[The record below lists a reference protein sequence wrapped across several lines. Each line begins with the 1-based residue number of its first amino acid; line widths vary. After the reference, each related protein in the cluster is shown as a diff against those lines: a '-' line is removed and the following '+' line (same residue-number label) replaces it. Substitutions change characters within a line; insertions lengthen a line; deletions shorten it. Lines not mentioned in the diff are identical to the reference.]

1 MFPRHAL
8 PPVEDETFPQDT
20 LPSVFPGFFI
30 PRLADKPQNP
40 ILDTLKRE
48 HDDDAAIRTQ
58 NLPPE
63 VVIMAAEFGALR
75 LAPEHLSDDDSLWAK
90 ALIQVAGTTTR
101 ILSWDNLRPS
111 QSKRAAQTGF
121 LSEQGSTT
129 FASVR
134 YHVQPRLYDPDTEVL
149 HVTADVL
156 WRNLKMT
163 VCGISS
169 QLHVWNP
176 ISERFVQ
183 LGVSNGRS
191 GVIIVDGKD
200 EKICSS
206 ICASFLRIGTL
217 LRRLE
222 IFLVALRSRSPKE
235 GPTIHAFAHTISNV
249 LSFLRKSLAEHPLTQ
264 ELTEKGGLSTKLAL
278 YTYYEDIMVVLAR
291 LCGRDE
297 DIDPADY
304 IALESRPQVLLSQI
318 YDHLSIHI
326 DQQSHKDVVAIL
338 AYILTSTSPEYLL
351 HVSRSVGFGKHRPLP
366 QTSRVI
372 GDHSD
377 EYTGG
382 TLEDTDAAKQSYDL
396 ESESADVFPA
406 FFAGLSDALPA
417 ARKSLVLLMAA
428 QPDHPMLK
436 AHSAEDDI
444 RWFWSPSE
452 IDDAFNDRPVC
463 PPSDNRDAQRHNDNE
478 QPFPRPP
485 ELAQFGI
492 FDLEP
497 GARIDQSFLGN
508 TSGTSSTTKLKTFIN
523 SFPETLPPITPTL
536 PHLTTLVLRPL
547 LVHASKLS
555 GELLSFFLQPST
567 PLNIRTHMK
576 LLQSYLLLNSPQ
588 FKSRLAAA
596 LFSDNENYD
605 PQARNPMSLQAFR
618 IRRRNRSS
626 RVDVQSS
633 AWAVGLAPS
642 LLDREM
648 WPPVG
653 ADLSFFLRTVI
664 VDSFE
669 SVVQAN
675 KLTRTQ
681 TTRQGL
687 LEEVDNRLGFA
698 IRDLPTGRGR
708 DRWLNPLSIESLDFL
723 YMEYKPPRPLQVLIT
738 PEILAK
744 YQRMFTFLLR
754 LMRVEHAITAVFR
767 MTRSL
772 DAPLFP
778 TLAASRKRLL
788 HLRFISHSLVS
799 TLCQYVCDTA
809 IGGNFDTFLE
819 RLSPHAPPFLHN
831 GEPSGF
837 SDVFALAR
845 SHSALLDDILSA
857 CLMRSTQRQAGDL
870 LRDSLELILEFSIL
884 AGQLR
889 RKSLEEY
896 QAAPLLDDLN
906 MRLRKKMST
915 FVSIH
920 FELITSV
927 VKSMVDSSISATTQ
941 TAHPEGDR
949 YVRKPPGGTQAL
961 ATLLLRL
968 DTVGD
973 WWA

>member
-1 MFPRHAL
+1 MFPMHAL
-8 PPVEDETFPQDT
+8 PLVEDEDSLQDT
-20 LPSVFPGFFI
+20 LPPVLPGFFI

-48 HDDDAAIRTQ
+48 HDDNASTRTQ
-58 NLPPE
+58 NLEPPE
-63 VVIMAAEFGALR
+63 IAIMAADFSALR
-75 LAPEHLSDDDSLWAK
+75 LVSEPLEDDDSLWIN
-90 ALIQVAGTTTR
+90 ALVQVTGVTTR
-101 ILSWDNLRPS
+101 ILSWDNLRS
-111 QSKRAAQTGF
+111 FQSKRAAQTGF
-121 LSEQGSTT
+121 LSEQGSGT

-134 YHVQPRLYDPDTEVL
+134 YHVQPRLRDPDTEVL

-163 VCGISS
+163 ICGISS
-169 QLHVWNP
+169 QLHVWNL
-176 ISERFVQ
+176 ISEQFVQ
-183 LGVSNGRS
+183 LGVRNGRN

-200 EKICSS
+200 ESISDS

-222 IFLVALRSRSPKE
+222 IFIVTLRSRSPTE
-235 GPTIHAFAHTISNV
+235 GPTIHAFAHTMSNV
-249 LSFLRKSLAEHPLTQ
+249 LSFLRESLAEHPLTQ
-264 ELTEKGGLSTKLAL
+264 ELIAKGALSTKLAF
-278 YTYYEDIMVVLAR
+278 YAYYEDIMVVLAR

-297 DIDPADY
+297 DIDPTDY
-304 IALESRPQVLLSQI
+304 IVLESRPQVLLSQI
-318 YDHLSIHI
+318 YDHLNIHI
-326 DQQSHKDVVAIL
+326 ERRSHKDIIAIL

-351 HVSRSVGFGKHRPLP
+351 QVSRSVGFGKHRPLP

-372 GDHSD
+372 GDRSD
-377 EYTGG
+377 EYTSR
-382 TLEDTDAAKQSYDL
+382 LFDDTDTAKQLNGL
-396 ESESADVFPA
+396 ESESSDVFPG
-406 FFAGLSDALPA
+406 FFAELSDALPA

-428 QPDHPMLK
+428 RPDHPMLK
-436 AHSAEDDI
+436 AHSAEDI

-452 IDDAFNDRPVC
+452 IDDAFNDRPVR
-463 PPSDNRDAQRHNDNE
+463 PSSNNTDVHRQDDNE
-478 QPFPRPP
+478 RSFSRPP
-485 ELAQFGI
+485 EFSQFDV

-497 GARIDQSFLGN
+497 GARSSQLCLDHISIA
-508 TSGTSSTTKLKTFIN
+508 STTKLKAYIH
-523 SFPETLPPITPTL
+523 SFPETLPLIAPTL
-536 PHLTTLVLRPL
+536 PHLTSLVLRPL

-576 LLQSYLLLNSPQ
+576 LLQSYLLLGSPQ

-605 PQARNPMSLQAFR
+605 AQARNPMSLQALR

-626 RVDVQSS
+626 RVDMQNS

-669 SVVQAN
+669 S
-675 KLTRTQ
+675 
-681 TTRQGL
+681 GL

-708 DRWLNPLSIESLDFL
+708 DRWLNPLCASLDFL

-778 TLAASRKRLL
+778 TLSAPRKKLL

-799 TLCQYVCDTA
+799 TLCQYICDTA

-845 SHSALLDDILSA
+845 AHSVLLDDILSA
-857 CLMRSTQRQAGDL
+857 CLMRSSQRQAGDL

-896 QAAPLLDDLN
+896 QAAPLLDDLYT
-906 MRLRKKMST
+906 RLRKKMLN
-915 FVSIH
+915 F
-920 FELITSV
+920 TSV
-927 VKSMVDSSISATTQ
+927 VKSMVDSNISTTMQ

-949 YVRKPPGGTQAL
+949 YLRKPPGGTQAL

-968 DTVGD
+968 DTARD

>member
-1 MFPRHAL
+1 YAL
-8 PPVEDETFPQDT
+8 PPVEDEAFLQDA
-20 LPSVFPGFFI
+20 LPPVFPGFFI
-30 PRLADKPQNP
+30 PRLPDKPQNP

-48 HDDDAAIRTQ
+48 HNDDAAAIRTQ

-63 VVIMAAEFGALR
+63 VVIMAADLSALC
-75 LAPEHLSDDDSLWAK
+75 LESEHFSNDDSLWAK
-90 ALIQVAGTTTR
+90 ALVQVAGTTTR
-101 ILSWDNLRPS
+101 TLSWDNLRPV
-111 QSKRAAQTGF
+111 QSKRAAPTGF
-121 LSEQGSTT
+121 LSEQSSTT

-134 YHVQPRLYDPDTEVL
+134 YHVQPRLYDLDTEVL

-176 ISERFVQ
+176 NSERFVQ
-183 LGVSNGRS
+183 SGVSNGRS

-200 EKICSS
+200 EKMCSS
-206 ICASFLRIGTL
+206 ICSSFLRIGTS

-222 IFLVALRSRSPKE
+222 TFVVALRSRSPRE

-249 LSFLRKSLAEHPLTQ
+249 LSFLRESLAEYPLTQ
-264 ELTEKGGLSTKLAL
+264 ELVEKNTVSTKLAF
-278 YTYYEDIMVVLAR
+278 YTYYEDIMVALAR
-291 LCGRDE
+291 LCRRNE

-318 YDHLSIHI
+318 YDHLNTHI
-326 DQQSHKDVVAIL
+326 EQQSQKDIIAIL
-338 AYILTSTSPEYLL
+338 AYILTSTSPEYFLQ
-351 HVSRSVGFGKHRPLP
+351 VSRSVGFGKHRPPP
-366 QTSRVI
+366 QISRVI
-372 GDHSD
+372 D

-382 TLEDTDAAKQSYDL
+382 TLEDIDAAKQLDGL
-396 ESESADVFPA
+396 ESDSADVFPA
-406 FFAGLSDALPA
+406 FFAGLSDTLPA

-436 AHSAEDDI
+436 AHSAENDI

-452 IDDAFNDRPVC
+452 IDDAFNDRPVH
-463 PPSDNRDAQRHNDNE
+463 PPSNRDAHKRDDNE
-478 QPFPRPP
+478 QPFSRPP
-485 ELAQFGI
+485 ELAQFGV

-497 GARIDQSFLGN
+497 GARINQSFLGN
-508 TSGTSSTTKLKTFIN
+508 TSITSSITNLKTFIH
-523 SFPETLPPITPTL
+523 SFPKTLPPITPTL

-547 LVHASKLS
+547 LVHASRLS
-555 GELLSFFLQPST
+555 GELLSFFLQSST

-576 LLQSYLLLNSPQ
+576 LLQSYLLLGAPQ
-588 FKSRLAAA
+588 FKSRLATA

-605 PQARNPMSLQAFR
+605 AQARNPMSLQAFR

-626 RVDVQSS
+626 RVDMQSS

-669 SVVQAN
+669 SVVQAD
-675 KLTRTQ
+675 KLTRAQ
-681 TTRQGL
+681 NTRQGL

-708 DRWLNPLSIESLDFL
+708 DRWLNPLCASLDFL

-788 HLRFISHSLVS
+788 HLRFVSHSLVS

-819 RLSPHAPPFLHN
+819 RLSPHAPPYLHN

-857 CLMRSTQRQAGDL
+857 CLMRSSQRQAGDL

-896 QAAPLLDDLN
+896 QAAPLLEDLN
-906 MRLRKKMST
+906 TRLRKKMS
-915 FVSIH
+915 I
-920 FELITSV
+920 LTSV
-927 VKSMVDSSISATTQ
+927 VKSMLDGNISTTEQ

-961 ATLLLRL
+961 ANLLLRL

>member
-1 MFPRHAL
+1 MFPVHAL
-8 PPVEDETFPQDT
+8 PPVEDEAFLQDT
-20 LPSVFPGFFI
+20 LPPVFPGFFI
-30 PRLADKPQNP
+30 PRLSDKPQNP
-40 ILDTLKRE
+40 ILDTLKRD

-63 VVIMAAEFGALR
+63 VVIVAADFSALR
-75 LAPEHLSDDDSLWAK
+75 LESEPLSNDDSLWAK
-90 ALIQVAGTTTR
+90 ALIQVAGTATR
-101 ILSWDNLRPS
+101 ALSWDNLRPL

-134 YHVQPRLYDPDTEVL
+134 YLVQPRLYDLDTEVL

-169 QLHVWNP
+169 QLHVWNL

-183 LGVSNGRS
+183 SGVSNGRS
-191 GVIIVDGKD
+191 D

-222 IFLVALRSRSPKE
+222 TFVVALRSRSPKE
-235 GPTIHAFAHTISNV
+235 GPTIHAFAHTMSNV
-249 LSFLRKSLAEHPLTQ
+249 LSFLRESLAVHPLTQ
-264 ELTEKGGLSTKLAL
+264 ELVENGTVSTKLAF
-278 YTYYEDIMVVLAR
+278 YTYYEDIMVALAK
-291 LCGRDE
+291 LCRRNE

-304 IALESRPQVLLSQI
+304 IVLESRPQVLLSQ
-318 YDHLSIHI
+318 
-326 DQQSHKDVVAIL
+326 QSQKDIIAIL
-338 AYILTSTSPEYLL
+338 AYILTSTSPEYFL
-351 HVSRSVGFGKHRPLP
+351 HLSRSVGFGKHRPLP
-366 QTSRVI
+366 QISRVI
-372 GDHSD
+372 GDRSD

-382 TLEDTDAAKQSYDL
+382 TLDDADIAKQLDGL
-396 ESESADVFPA
+396 ESESADCFPA
-406 FFAGLSDALPA
+406 FFAGLSDTLPA

-452 IDDAFNDRPVC
+452 IDDAFNDRPVR
-463 PPSDNRDAQRHNDNE
+463 PPSNGDVHKRDDSNK
-478 QPFPRPP
+478 QPFSRPP

-508 TSGTSSTTKLKTFIN
+508 TSITSSTTNLKTFIQ

-547 LVHASKLS
+547 LDHASKLS

-567 PLNIRTHMK
+567 PLNIRAHMK
-576 LLQSYLLLNSPQ
+576 LLQCYLLLGAPQ
-588 FKSRLAAA
+588 FKSRLATA
-596 LFSDNENYD
+596 LFSDNESYD
-605 PQARNPMSLQAFR
+605 AQTRNPMSLQSFR

-626 RVDVQSS
+626 RIDTQSN

-669 SVVQAN
+669 S
-675 KLTRTQ
+675 
-681 TTRQGL
+681 GL

-708 DRWLNPLSIESLDFL
+708 DRWLNPLCASLDFL
-723 YMEYKPPRPLQVLIT
+723 YMEYKPPRPLQ
-738 PEILAK
+738 

-754 LMRVEHAITAVFR
+754 LMRVEHAIAAVFR

-831 GEPSGF
+831 GEPSG
-837 SDVFALAR
+837 
-845 SHSALLDDILSA
+845 A
-857 CLMRSTQRQAGDL
+857 CLMRSSQRQAGDL
-870 LRDSLELILEFSIL
+870 LRDSLELILEFCIL

-896 QAAPLLDDLN
+896 QAAPLLEDLN
-906 MRLRKKMST
+906 TRLRKKMST
-915 FVSIH
+915 F
-920 FELITSV
+920 TGV
-927 VKSMVDSSISATTQ
+927 VKSMLDSNISTTEQ

>member
-1 MFPRHAL
+1 MHAL
-8 PPVEDETFPQDT
+8 PPVEDEAFLQDT
-20 LPSVFPGFFI
+20 LPSIFPGFFI

-48 HDDDAAIRTQ
+48 HDDNATTRTQ
-58 NLPPE
+58 NFKPHEIAIVAADFSALHLVPE
-63 VVIMAAEFGALR
+63 
-75 LAPEHLSDDDSLWAK
+75 PWKDDDSLWAK
-90 ALIQVAGTTTR
+90 ALVQVAGTVRTH
-101 ILSWDNLRPS
+101 ILSWDNLRS
-111 QSKRAAQTGF
+111 LQSKRAAQTGF
-121 LSEQGSTT
+121 LSEQRSGTLT
-129 FASVR
+129 SVR
-134 YHVQPRLYDPDTEVL
+134 YHVQPRLCDPNTEVL

-176 ISERFVQ
+176 ISEKFVQ
-183 LGVSNGRS
+183 LGVRNGRS
-191 GVIIVDGKD
+191 SVIIVDGKD
-200 EKICSS
+200 EKISDS

-222 IFLVALRSRSPKE
+222 RFTVTLRSSRSPTE
-235 GPTIHAFAHTISNV
+235 GPTIHAFAHTMSNV
-249 LSFLRKSLAEHPLTQ
+249 LSFLRESIAEHPLTQ
-264 ELTEKGGLSTKLAL
+264 ELIEKGALSTKLAF
-278 YTYYEDIMVVLAR
+278 YTYYEDIMVMLAR

-297 DIDPADY
+297 HIDPTDY

-318 YDHLSIHI
+318 YDHLNIHI
-326 DQQSHKDVVAIL
+326 ERQSHKDVAAIL

-351 HVSRSVGFGKHRPLP
+351 RVSRSVGFGKRQPLP

-372 GDHSD
+372 GDRSD
-377 EYTGG
+377 GYGYASG
-382 TLEDTDAAKQSYDL
+382 LLDDADAAKQLDGL

-406 FFAGLSDALPA
+406 FFAELSDVLPA

-436 AHSAEDDI
+436 VHSAEDDI

-452 IDDAFNDRPVC
+452 IDDAFNDRRVRLS
-463 PPSDNRDAQRHNDNE
+463 SDNTGVERQDDNGS
-478 QPFPRPP
+478 PFSHPS
-485 ELAQFGI
+485 ELALLDV

-497 GARIDQSFLGN
+497 GARIGQSCLDHN
-508 TSGTSSTTKLKTFIN
+508 NITSSTAKLKAFIR
-523 SFPETLPPITPTL
+523 SFPETLPLITPTL
-536 PHLTTLVLRPL
+536 SHLTALVLRPL

-567 PLNIRTHMK
+567 PLNIKTHMK
-576 LLQSYLLLNSPQ
+576 LLQSYLLLGSPQ
-588 FKSRLAAA
+588 FKSRLATA

-605 PQARNPMSLQAFR
+605 AQARNPMSLQAFR
-618 IRRRNRSS
+618 VHRRNRSS
-626 RVDVQSS
+626 RVDMQSS

-642 LLDREM
+642 FLDREM

-675 KLTRTQ
+675 KLTRTE
-681 TTRQGL
+681 TMRQGL

-708 DRWLNPLSIESLDFL
+708 DRWLNPLCQRTRSLDFL

-744 YQRMFTFLLR
+744 YQRLFTFLLR

-778 TLAASRKRLL
+778 TLSAPKKKLL

-799 TLCQYVCDTA
+799 ALCQYTCDTA

-819 RLSPHAPPFLHN
+819 RLSPHASPFLYD

-845 SHSALLDDILSA
+845 AHSALLDDILSA
-857 CLMRSTQRQAGDL
+857 CLMRSSQRQAGDL
-870 LRDSLELILEFSIL
+870 LRDFLELILEFSIL

-889 RKSLEEY
+889 RRSLEEY
-896 QAAPLLDDLN
+896 QAALLLDDLYT
-906 MRLRKKMST
+906 RLRKKMSI
-915 FVSIH
+915 F
-920 FELITSV
+920 TSV
-927 VKSMVDSSISATTQ
+927 VKSMVDSNISTTMQ
-941 TAHPEGDR
+941 TAHPEDDR
-949 YVRKPPGGTQAL
+949 YLRKPPGGTQAL
-961 ATLLLRL
+961 AALLLRL
-968 DTVGD
+968 DTAGD

>member
-1 MFPRHAL
+1 MFPVHAL
-8 PPVEDETFPQDT
+8 PPVEDEAFLQDA
-20 LPSVFPGFFI
+20 LPPVFQGFFI
-30 PRLADKPQNP
+30 PRLPDKPQNP
-40 ILDTLKRE
+40 ILDTLNSRE

-63 VVIMAAEFGALR
+63 VVNMAADVSALR
-75 LAPEHLSDDDSLWAK
+75 LESEHLSNDDSLWAK
-90 ALIQVAGTTTR
+90 ALVQVAGTTTR
-101 ILSWDNLRPS
+101 TLSWDNLRPL
-111 QSKRAAQTGF
+111 QCKQAAQTGF

-134 YHVQPRLYDPDTEVL
+134 YLVQPRLYDLDTEVL

-169 QLHVWNP
+169 QLHAWNP
-176 ISERFVQ
+176 ISEKFVQ
-183 LGVSNGRS
+183 SGVSNGRS
-191 GVIIVDGKD
+191 GVVIVDGKD

-206 ICASFLRIGTL
+206 VCASFLRIGTL

-222 IFLVALRSRSPKE
+222 TSVVALRSRSPKE

-249 LSFLRKSLAEHPLTQ
+249 LSFLRRSLAEHPLTQ
-264 ELTEKGGLSTKLAL
+264 ELVERDTVSTKLAF
-278 YTYYEDIMVVLAR
+278 YTYYEDIMVALAT
-291 LCGRDE
+291 LCRRNE
-297 DIDPADY
+297 DIDPANY
-304 IALESRPQVLLSQI
+304 IALESQPQVLLSQI
-318 YDHLSIHI
+318 YDHLNIHI
-326 DQQSHKDVVAIL
+326 EQQSQKDIVAIL
-338 AYILTSTSPEYLL
+338 AYILTSTSPEYFL
-351 HVSRSVGFGKHRPLP
+351 HVSRSVGFGRHRPLP
-366 QTSRVI
+366 QTSHVI
-372 GDHSD
+372 GDRSD

-382 TLEDTDAAKQSYDL
+382 TLEDADTAKQLDGL
-396 ESESADVFPA
+396 ESESADLFPA
-406 FFAGLSDALPA
+406 FFAGLSDTLPA

-436 AHSAEDDI
+436 AHSTEDDI

-452 IDDAFNDRPVC
+452 IDDAFNDRPVH
-463 PPSDNRDAQRHNDNE
+463 PPSNRDVHKRDDNE
-478 QPFPRPP
+478 QPFSRPP
-485 ELAQFGI
+485 ELAQFGV

-497 GARIDQSFLGN
+497 GARINQSFLGN
-508 TSGTSSTTKLKTFIN
+508 TSITSSTTNLKTFIH

-567 PLNIRTHMK
+567 PLNIRMHMK
-576 LLQSYLLLNSPQ
+576 LLQSYLLLGAPQ
-588 FKSRLAAA
+588 FKTRLATA

-605 PQARNPMSLQAFR
+605 AQARNPMSLQAFR
-618 IRRRNRSS
+618 IRRRNRSG
-626 RVDVQSS
+626 RVDMQSS

-675 KLTRTQ
+675 KLTSAQ
-681 TTRQGL
+681 NTRQGL

-708 DRWLNPLSIESLDFL
+708 DRWLNPLCASLDFL

-738 PEILAK
+738 PEILTK

-819 RLSPHAPPFLHN
+819 RLSPHTPPFLHN

-857 CLMRSTQRQAGDL
+857 CLMRSSQRQAGDL

-896 QAAPLLDDLN
+896 QAAPLLEDLN
-906 MRLRKKMST
+906 IRLRNKMST
-915 FVSIH
+915 FVSIC
-920 FELITSV
+920 FELIV
-927 VKSMVDSSISATTQ
+927 IAEHELSIRQ
-941 TAHPEGDR
+941 
-949 YVRKPPGGTQAL
+949 V
-961 ATLLLRL
+961 
-968 DTVGD
+968 
-973 WWA
+973 W